1 MKFILS
7 LLVCFLSIGLSA
19 QSVTGIW
26 KTIDDTD
33 GAEKSHVELYEVD
46 GKLHG
51 KIIKLLE
58 AAEGNKCI
66 SCKGDKKDAPLVGLE
81 IIWNMKNKKGIYSG
95 GKILDPASGKEYKC
109 KKTKRSLRKTFER
122 EYVKAYRNK
131 YLAEKIFNSNKNKIL
146 IVYGDAHYTGVWYEL
161 YLLDKNY
168 RIDIK

>member
-109 KKTKRSLRKTFER
+109 KINLGDDPDKLDVRGYIGFSLMGRTQTW
-122 EYVKAYRNK
+122 YR
-131 YLAEKIFNSNKNKIL
+131 
-146 IVYGDAHYTGVWYEL
+146 V
-161 YLLDKNY
+161 
-168 RIDIK
+168 R